1 MKYAADFRM
10 IARDALRGRWPVAIL
25 TGFVASLIGAGI
37 ATGGGSSSSSSNNS
51 TRSVIR
57 DFQATEFWAQ
67 FRTLIIIAIVVLVI
81 WLIITI
87 VIGGAGKLGYAIF
100 NLKLVDNSDAEF
112 KDLFSQFHRLGDG
125 FYMNFLTALYTIL
138 WTLLFIIPGIIKTYS
153 YAMTPYIL
161 AENPGMTATDAIT
174 ESRRIM
180 DGNKFRLFCL
190 SISFIG
196 WCLLCAA
203 PMLIALIFIAR
214 FAVNTHNLAV
224 FLWLIPASVPTLI
237 GSLFLNPYMEA
248 SWAAFYRDVSGTEV
262 VADPALPESSM
273 ENTCCFNTDLP
284 EQFQKSVTEEPTSIF
299 TNEDS
304 DSSSSD
310 KGSDTL

>member
-57 DFQATEFWAQ
+57 DFQATEFWTQ

-100 NLKLVDNSDAEF
+100 NLKLVDNKEAEL

-125 FYMNFLTALYTIL
+125 FCMNFLTALYTIL

-196 WCLLCAA
+196 WGFLCAA

-214 FAVNTHNLAV
+214 YAVNTHNLAV
-224 FLWLIPASVPTLI
+224 FLWLIPVSVPTII

-248 SWAAFYRDVSGTEV
+248 SWAAFYREVSSTEV
-262 VADPALPESSM
+262 IADPALPESTT
-273 ENTCCFNTDLP
+273 ENACSFNTDLP
-284 EQFQKSVTEEPTSIF
+284 EQSQESVTEESKIINNTVSDLSI
-299 TNEDS
+299 
-304 DSSSSD
+304 SSEGCD
-310 KGSDTL
+310 IP